1 MIRLEGVTVQVGS
14 FTLEEVSLVVPAG
27 GYGLIIGPTGSG
39 KTTLL
44 EAIAGHEPLRR
55 GRIALRDEDVTAA
68 APEARRVGFVYQHYH
83 LFPHLTVG
91 ENIGYGLRREAPDA
105 RAGRIRELAETLG
118 LVPLLPRSVRGL
130 SGGEQQRIALARA
143 LASRPNIL
151 LLDEP
156 FAAVDPAT
164 RRVLRRELRAL
175 HEREGITTLQ
185 VTHDFEDA
193 MRLGDVVAV
202 LAEGRIAQS
211 GTPDA
216 VFRYPNSAF
225 VAEFIGTGT
234 VLRGTVERMAQSSR
248 AAEPPSQAAEQSSR
262 AERGDLAVR
271 FAGLFRS
278 GNLSLEVVA
287 EREGEAY
294 AVIRPADLLL
304 SLSEGHEPAPRNRF
318 PATITRVERGSAV
331 AQVQLDAGGTALVAA
346 VMSSTAEELGLAPG
360 VRVAVAIKA
369 TAIHLI

>member
-1 MIRLEGVTVQVGS
+1 VIRLEEVRVRLGGFV
-14 FTLEEVSLVVPAG
+14 LEDVSLAVPAG

-44 EAIAGHEPLRR
+44 EAIAGHEPLER
-55 GRIALRDEDVTAA
+55 GRIILRDQNVTRAS
-68 APEARRVGFVYQHYH
+68 PESRRVGFVYQHYH
-83 LFPHLTVG
+83 LFPHLTVE
-91 ENIGYGLRREAPDA
+91 ENIGYGLRHATVAA
-105 RAGRIRELAETLG
+105 RAERVAELADSLG
-118 LVPLLPRSVRGL
+118 LIPLLPRSVRGL

-143 LASRPNIL
+143 LAPRPTIL

-164 RRVLRRELRAL
+164 RRVLRRELRTL

-202 LAEGRIAQS
+202 LADGRIAQA
-211 GTPDA
+211 GTPES

-234 VLRGTVERMAQSSR
+234 VLRGTVERSGPGA
-248 AAEPPSQAAEQSSR
+248 
-262 AERGDLAVR
+262 R
-271 FAGLFRS
+271 FAARFRS
-278 GNLSLEVVA
+278 NGLDLEVVA
-287 EREGEAY
+287 EREGAAY
-294 AVIRPADLLL
+294 AVIRPADLLV
-304 SLSEGHEPAPRNRF
+304 SRTITQAPAPRNRF
-318 PATITRVERGSAV
+318 DATVTRVERGSAV
-331 AQVQLDAGGTALVAA
+331 ALVHLDAGGTALLAA
-346 VMSSTAEELGLAPG
+346 VMTTTAEELELAPG
-360 VRVAVAIKA
+360 ERVAVAIKA

>member
-14 FTLEEVSLVVPAG
+14 FTLDEVSLVVPAG

-55 GRIALRDEDVTAA
+55 GRIALRDKDVTAA

-91 ENIGYGLRREAPDA
+91 ENIGYGLRRDAPGA
-105 RAGRIRELAETLG
+105 RTGRIRELAETLG
-118 LVPLLPRSVRGL
+118 LVPLLSRSVRGL

-143 LASRPNIL
+143 LAPRPNIL

-234 VLRGTVERMAQSSR
+234 VLRGTVERMAQSSQ
-248 AAEPPSQAAEQSSR
+248 AAEPSSR
-262 AERGDLAVR
+262 AERSDLATR

-278 GNLSLEVVA
+278 GSLSLEVVA
-287 EREGEAY
+287 EREGDAY

-304 SLSEGHEPAPRNRF
+304 SRSEGHDPAPRNRF

-331 AQVQLDAGGTALVAA
+331 AQVHLDAGGTALVAV
-346 VMSSTAEELGLAPG
+346 VMSTTAEELGLAPG
-360 VRVAVAIKA
+360 VTVAVAIKA